1 GLGAALQ
8 GVPPADSLRRAL
20 GEVFARPEYAWGTGE
35 GRGPFDWLRELWFRL
50 LDWIG
55 TMQSAHPA
63 GFKLLLAA
71 LIAVLAGLVLHVGYV
86 VWRIT
91 RPTTRSAAGAV
102 QSGGGLRLEDARAHR
117 ERADELARAG
127 RYAEAPAHRFVAL
140 LLEVER
146 RNAFSLHPAKPPAGA
161 VGRGGGGVC
170 GFGWGRGGGGGRG
183 GGAGGAGGG
192 GPLPS
197 CWCSSGHGSCT
208 PPSSARWCGSYG
220 RAVAWWPPAGAE
232 VSRTVWAGAR

>member
-1 GLGAALQ
+1 MQA
-8 GVPPADSLRRAL
+8 VPPADSLRRAL

-71 LIAVLAGLVLHVGYV
+71 LIAILAGLVLHVGYV

-127 RYAEAPAHRFVAL
+127 RYAEALAHRFVAL
-140 LLEVER
+140 LLELER
-146 RNAFSLHPAKPPAGA
+146 RNALSFHPSKTPAEYVREARLDAAGVASLGDLVARLYGHLFGA
-161 VGRGGGGVC
+161 VPVNEAVYRE
-170 GFGWGRGGGGGRG
+170 FG
-183 GGAGGAGGG
+183 AA
-192 GPLPS
+192 
-197 CWCSSGHGSCT
+197 
-208 PPSSARWCGSYG
+208 
-220 RAVAWWPPAGAE
+220 AE
-232 VSRTVWAGAR
+232 TVSRHVAPA